1 MCRLCSATCRPSQ
14 ARATLAG
21 ARDQVGARCG
31 AEQRRGPTLRA
42 YALRAWRTR
51 SASAMRRGVGI
62 EFLAIFGDLGLS
74 IWLSRAKSWPYP
86 ALYGTEGLRFES

>member
-1 MCRLCSATCRPSQ
+1 MCRLCSATCQPSQ

-21 ARDQVGARCG
+21 ARDQVRTGCGGA
-31 AEQRRGPTLRA
+31 QRRGANAARVR
-42 YALRAWRTR
+42 RAWRTR

-62 EFLAIFGDLGLS
+62 EFLAIFGDLGLL